1 MDDFF
6 ATIQQ
11 KDQLPII
18 FTAIN
23 DDTVSCQQL
32 LFINHMK
39 DSIVKLEEMVST
51 LQNKVDQ
58 QKAITRAKAG

>member
-6 ATIQQ
+6 ATIKQ

-23 DDTVSCQQL
+23 NDTIGCQQL

-39 DSIVKLEEMVST
+39 NSIAKLEETVLT
-51 LQNKVDQ
+51 LQNEMD
-58 QKAITRAKAG
+58 